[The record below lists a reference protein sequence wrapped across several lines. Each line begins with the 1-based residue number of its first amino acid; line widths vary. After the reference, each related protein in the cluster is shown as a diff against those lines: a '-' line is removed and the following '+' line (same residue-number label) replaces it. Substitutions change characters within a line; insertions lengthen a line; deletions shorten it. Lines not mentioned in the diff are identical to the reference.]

1 MKRYK
6 DFIIEASARVKKA
19 EKALDDAMNSAEGKN
34 LASALNDGA
43 EDKAVKILKKLK
55 IKGTL
60 LDDVLDIMFGEL

>member
-6 DFIIEASARVKKA
+6 EFVVEASARVKKA
-19 EKALDDAMNSAEGKN
+19 EKALDDAMDGVEGKK

-55 IKGTL
+55 IKGNL
-60 LDDVLDIMFGEL
+60 LDDILDIMFGEL

>member
-6 DFIIEASARVKKA
+6 DFITEASARTKKA
-19 EKALDDAMNSAEGKN
+19 EKALDDAMNSEEGKK

-55 IKGTL
+55 IKGSL